1 MKCKTLVLQQIKTP
15 LMSMDNE
22 EQKRIKKKITIF
34 SLLLS
39 HTLNSDLF

>member
-1 MKCKTLVLQQIKTP
+1 MKCKNLVLQQIKTP

-22 EQKRIKKKITIF
+22 EKKIIKKKQYNILF
-34 SLLLS
+34 S

>member
-22 EQKRIKKKITIF
+22 EEKMIKKKKSSFIF
-34 SLLLS
+34 PY
-39 HTLNSDLF
+39 T